1 MVPSRLAGL
10 ISDLH
15 HRCRASHMAKV
26 GDSPNQADSCRPEAQ
41 STQQPGFI
49 NHVLPECSRALPLAY
64 CLWPPSCSGDR
75 VEYGDHMANEAENIW
90 DLALSENV
98 CAPLL

>member
-26 GDSPNQADSCRPEAQ
+26 GDSLNQADSCRPEAQ
-41 STQQPGFI
+41 STQQPGF
-49 NHVLPECSRALPLAY
+49 NKSRVTGMQPCSSVSLLSVAALML
-64 CLWPPSCSGDR
+64 R
-75 VEYGDHMANEAENIW
+75 
-90 DLALSENV
+90 
-98 CAPLL
+98 